1 MEDKK
6 NVSKRIIIGLL
17 GETSVGKTA
26 ICNSLI
32 GLEFVEEMV
41 ITIGTEK
48 FEKFI
53 EVKNNEK
60 IKAVIWDTSGTE
72 RFRSPA
78 LNTMRTMRNADGI
91 ILVFDFSYRKS
102 FVELDV
108 WLKSIKENL
117 NVSSIILFGNKADLN
132 KSEWQV
138 TSEEVN
144 KYVKEKGI
152 PYFEVSAKTGRG
164 LNEGLLYIVNEI
176 YDKKFDSKDNNI
188 IKINEND
195 IEKEKKNSD
204 CVRNKKNKK

>member
-1 MEDKK
+1 MEDNK

-17 GETSVGKTA
+17 GESSVGKTA

-32 GLEFVEEMV
+32 GLEFVEEML

-60 IKAVIWDTSGTE
+60 IKAVIWDTSGAE
-72 RFRSPA
+72 RFRSA
-78 LNTMRTMRNADGI
+78 SFKSLRNADGI
-91 ILVFDFSYRKS
+91 ILVFDFRYRKS

-138 TSEEVN
+138 TSEEAN
-144 KYVKEKGI
+144 KYAKEKGI

-195 IEKEKKNSD
+195 IEKGKKNSD

>member
-17 GETSVGKTA
+17 GESSVDKSA

-32 GLEFVEEMV
+32 SLEFVEEMA

-60 IKAVIWDTSGTE
+60 IKAVIRDTSGTE
-72 RFRSPA
+72 RFRRATVGS
-78 LNTMRTMRNADGI
+78 LRNADGI
-91 ILVFDFSYRKS
+91 ILVFDFSYRYS

-108 WLKSIKENL
+108 WLKSIKENI

-138 TSEEVN
+138 TSEEAN
-144 KYVKEKGI
+144 KYAKEKGI

>member
-17 GETSVGKTA
+17 GETSVGKTS

-32 GLEFVEEMV
+32 GLEFVEEML

-60 IKAVIWDTSGTE
+60 VKILIWDTAGAE
-72 RFRSPA
+72 RFRMATVGS
-78 LNTMRTMRNADGI
+78 LRNADGI
-91 ILVFDFSYRKS
+91 ILVFDFSYRYS

-108 WLKSIKENL
+108 WLKSIKEIL

-138 TSEEVN
+138 TSEEAN
-144 KYVKEKGI
+144 KYAKEKGI

-176 YDKKFDSKDNNI
+176 YDKKFDNKDNNI
-188 IKINEND
+188 IKINEM
-195 IEKEKKNSD
+195 I
-204 CVRNKKNKK
+204 

>member
-1 MEDKK
+1 M
-6 NVSKRIIIGLL
+6 
-17 GETSVGKTA
+17 A
-26 ICNSLI
+26 
-32 GLEFVEEMV
+32 

-53 EVKNNEK
+53 GVKNNEK
-60 IKAVIWDTSGTE
+60 IKALIWDTSGAE
-72 RFRSPA
+72 RFRSA
-78 LNTMRTMRNADGI
+78 SFKSLRNADGI
-91 ILVFDFSYRKS
+91 ILVFDFGHRKS

-108 WLKSIKENL
+108 WLKNIKENL

-195 IEKEKKNSD
+195 IEKGKKNSD

>member
-1 MEDKK
+1 MEDNK

-17 GETSVGKTA
+17 GESSVGKTT
-26 ICNSLI
+26 ICHSLI
-32 GLEFVEEMV
+32 GLEFVEEML

-60 IKAVIWDTSGTE
+60 IKAVILDTSGTE
-72 RFRSPA
+72 RFRRVSVGS
-78 LNTMRTMRNADGI
+78 LRNADGI
-91 ILVFDFSYRKS
+91 ILVFDFSYRYS

-138 TSEEVN
+138 TSEEAN
-144 KYVKEKGI
+144 KYAKEKGI

-195 IEKEKKNSD
+195 IEKGKKNSD